1 MVSEYDLP
9 CSECGDSLVRAEVT
23 TADGSVLVVAE
34 CQNCGGR
41 HYPESAL
48 RRV

>member
-23 TADGSVLVVAE
+23 TADGSTLTVAE
-34 CQNCGGR
+34 CRSCGGR
-41 HYPESAL
+41 YYPESTL
-48 RRV
+48 QQI